1 MVPIF
6 TLVILVCASS
16 LAGMS
21 LAWFIDSSNSSKEA
35 YVSVAEYSVTKVTS
49 ELMEEQLQTLS
60 LDIDDI
66 DTNSSEVCSY
76 RVQIDLSSKANQG
89 YCVVSITDVE
99 EGVEIKKLYTDQIAE
114 DSFEFYLS
122 NVPKEKELKIEAEAF
137 WGIAPSEENLALEDI
152 FDFSKEVKSEASEM
166 SSESSEASI
175 ESSEAITE
183 SSENSEASI
192 ESSED
197 SEAST
202 ESSEDSE
209 ASTESSEDSEA
220 STESS
225 ESSEGSEAS
234 TESSESS
241 EASTE
246 SSDDSEASTE
256 SSESSEAS
264 TESSESSEASTESSE
279 SSEDEENSESEEV

>member
-1 MVPIF
+1 MSKKIKMLMVPIF

-175 ESSEAITE
+175 ESSEASTE

-225 ESSEGSEAS
+225 E
-234 TESSESS
+234 
-241 EASTE
+241 
-246 SSDDSEASTE
+246 DSEASTE

-264 TESSESSEASTESSE
+264 TESSESSEVSTESSESSEASTDSSE

>member
-21 LAWFIDSSNSSKEA
+21 LAWFVDSSNSSKEA

-166 SSESSEASI
+166 SSESSEAS
-175 ESSEAITE
+175 TE
-183 SSENSEASI
+183 SSENSEAS
-192 ESSED
+192 
-197 SEAST
+197 T
-202 ESSEDSE
+202 ESSESSE
-209 ASTESSEDSEA
+209 SSTESSEDSEA

-225 ESSEGSEAS
+225 ESSEAS

-241 EASTE
+241 EV
-246 SSDDSEASTE
+246 
-256 SSESSEAS
+256 S